1 MQVFISSSCADLTVA
16 QRLAQALQQ
25 QRVTAWVEAPE
36 VTPAARSE
44 ELTERAASAADGF
57 VFLLHDGSTDRKQ
70 ELEWRSILQS
80 EWDWKKP
87 KIPVI
92 LGHADIPPFLR
103 DRVPVRIRKG
113 AANYDKLARW
123 LVHLLRHPEET
134 KDPKV
139 YQKGRAE
146 QQRRLGELKRFAAAL
161 KEADR
166 AVPESGR
173 R

>member
-1 MQVFISSSCADLTVA
+1 MQKEASG
-16 QRLAQALQQ
+16 RLFE
-25 QRVTAWVEAPE
+25 EAIE
-36 VTPAARSE
+36 Q
-44 ELTERAASAADGF
+44 AASESDGF

-92 LGHADIPPFLR
+92 LGRADVPPFLR
-103 DRVPVRIRKG
+103 DRIPIRIRKG
-113 AANYDKLARW
+113 SASYDRLARS

-134 KDPKV
+134 QDPKA
-139 YQKGRAE
+139 YEKGRAE
-146 QQRRLGELKRFAAAL
+146 QQRRLGELKRFATAL

-166 AVPESGR
+166 AASETGQQ
-173 R
+173 